1 MFHLCVSDDG
11 AESSCWPGPVPPSS
25 GDVRLRVL
33 TSADAGSVRAEMRCC
48 CRDQRERER
57 GADACPQLHVQRG
70 ELSGEQN
77 TGGGAA
83 ATQTQ

>member
-1 MFHLCVSDDG
+1 MSDDG
-11 AESSCWPGPVPPSS
+11 AESSCWPGLVPPSS

-33 TSADAGSVRAEMRCC
+33 TSPDDAGSVRAAEMRCC

>member
-1 MFHLCVSDDG
+1 MSDDG

-25 GDVRLRVL
+25 GDVRLR
-33 TSADAGSVRAEMRCC
+33 AQAGSVRAAEMREMLLQ
-48 CRDQRERER
+48 RSERERER
-57 GADACPQLHVQRG
+57 GTDQCPQLHVGRG

-77 TGGGAA
+77 MGGGAA